1 MSLNANDELDLSHPW
16 LIELHPDDNQEAN
29 NAVGNVV
36 QQVERMKIIE
46 SHESAHLG
54 VSKSWMEHEKVT
66 GEIIN
71 QAAKR
76 AAAETFENICVY
88 HPTQNHKSSRN
99 GSDIRP
105 DFVIAWSCDGAREN
119 TAIVDAKDHHGHVP
133 RSEYDKIR
141 RDMKETQ
148 ATRGILV
155 LGKHASISD
164 KLRDDIEKDNK
175 VDIVHVSDNRDETI
189 RQVSQ
194 YIGKIVDPNFVLDD
208 QRWKTYESHVNIT
221 EHQKE
226 RRLNRH
232 GDSSHYT
239 SDSIYYRFNYPKKQD
254 GTIDERYAANQDR
267 NRDGGPDM
275 RMIHNKTQQA
285 QEQHLNQDGSNDMR
299 NKEHREQLI
308 DVTGHH
314 TNTDGSLDMRFKENK
329 EESSPTSPSIVNNE
343 QNTDNADMRLK
354 VNRANVVDSEG
365 HRQNID
371 GSPDMRCKENQEDAN
386 PSEGYKQI
394 NTEIPTK
401 NDGTADMR
409 YTISKEAVASGVIT
423 SDENLVQTNESSSVN
438 GNEITSQESFMN
450 DIPTKS
456 DGTADMRYSASQ
468 DAVASGDISR
478 DQVLTEG
485 TMGGAGDGPLKADGT
500 PDMRFSANQ

>member
-1 MSLNANDELDLSHPW
+1 
-16 LIELHPDDNQEAN
+16 
-29 NAVGNVV
+29 
-36 QQVERMKIIE
+36 
-46 SHESAHLG
+46 
-54 VSKSWMEHEKVT
+54 
-66 GEIIN
+66 
-71 QAAKR
+71 
-76 AAAETFENICVY
+76 
-88 HPTQNHKSSRN
+88 
-99 GSDIRP
+99 
-105 DFVIAWSCDGAREN
+105 
-119 TAIVDAKDHHGHVP
+119 
-133 RSEYDKIR
+133 
-141 RDMKETQ
+141 
-148 ATRGILV
+148 
-155 LGKHASISD
+155 
-164 KLRDDIEKDNK
+164 
-175 VDIVHVSDNRDETI
+175 
-189 RQVSQ
+189 
-194 YIGKIVDPNFVLDD
+194 
-208 QRWKTYESHVNIT
+208 
-221 EHQKE
+221 
-226 RRLNRH
+226 
-232 GDSSHYT
+232 
-239 SDSIYYRFNYPKKQD
+239 
-254 GTIDERYAANQDR
+254 
-267 NRDGGPDM
+267 
-275 RMIHNKTQQA
+275 
-285 QEQHLNQDGSNDMR
+285 MR